1 MNTLK
6 TSHQRRVTVLVP
18 CYNEAEVLPVLYDA
32 LCRVATEEA
41 AYAWDFL
48 FVNDGSRDDTLVVL
62 RRLRQEDAR
71 VSYVDL
77 SRNFGKERA
86 MLAGFDYAGGD
97 AVIVMD
103 ADMQHPPSLI
113 PQMLRAWEVGY
124 EDVYA
129 RRTNRDGDGW
139 LRRRLTHGY
148 YKLLARATRGEVL
161 ENVGDFRLLDRRCI
175 EALRQMRETERY
187 TKGMFSWIGFRK
199 KEIPFEVQQRA
210 AGKSSWS
217 YAELMRLA
225 IEGITSYTTAPLRL
239 ATWTGLLCALGAFL
253 YMCFFFVKTL
263 VVGDDVQGF
272 PTLIIVIL
280 FLGGVQLVSLGII
293 GEYLG
298 RIFHETKRR
307 PPYLVREVE
316 GAREENTVAN

>member
-1 MNTLK
+1 MDGPGAGTRFKHEVVMATHNDDQTHNPLLHTALFK
-6 TSHQRRVTVLVP
+6 QVSVQQAEELLPHMHSAMVNKGDTIFREGDTDHRMYVIEQGRVKLIRQSAD
-18 CYNEAEVLPVLYDA
+18 N
-32 LCRVATEEA
+32 RVQ
-41 AYAWDFL
+41 L
-48 FVNDGSRDDTLVVL
+48 
-62 RRLRQEDAR
+62 
-71 VSYVDL
+71 L
-77 SRNFGKERA
+77 S
-86 MLAGFDYAGGD
+86 
-97 AVIVMD
+97 I
-103 ADMQHPPSLI
+103 H
-113 PQMLRAWEVGY
+113 
-124 EDVYA
+124 
-129 RRTNRDGDGW
+129 
-139 LRRRLTHGY
+139 
-148 YKLLARATRGEVL
+148 TRGEVL

-217 YAELMRLA
+217 YAELVRLA

-316 GAREENTVAN
+316 GAREENTAAN